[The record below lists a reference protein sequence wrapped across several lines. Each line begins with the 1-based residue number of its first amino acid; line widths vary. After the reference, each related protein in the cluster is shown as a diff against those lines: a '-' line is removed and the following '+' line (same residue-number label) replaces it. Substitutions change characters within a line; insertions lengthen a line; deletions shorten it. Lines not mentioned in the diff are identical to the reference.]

1 MVNIEHPAH
10 RPERNIMK
18 RPSKE
23 KPGGRPERLLPLL
36 LLLWRLLPATLLLE
50 TCPRV
55 NRQEYEEETNV
66 APPDYVIYDI
76 GVSY

>member
-36 LLLWRLLPATLLLE
+36 LLLWRLLPAALLLE
-50 TCPRV
+50 TGPRV

-66 APPDYVIYDI
+66 APPDYVSD
-76 GVSY
+76 GVWVSC